1 MIIPTVGFCMKPHCF
16 FLFDKLLYS
25 STANYF
31 SCISVEAVSQM
42 QRLNESQNHYKTS
55 AVKM

>member
-1 MIIPTVGFCMKPHCF
+1 MAPRKKII
-16 FLFDKLLYS
+16 FDKLLYS

-31 SCISVEAVSQM
+31 SFISVEAILQM
-42 QRLNESQNHYKTS
+42 QRINESQKHYKTS

>member
-1 MIIPTVGFCMKPHCF
+1 MEPQF
-16 FLFDKLLYS
+16 FFPFDKLFYS

-31 SCISVEAVSQM
+31 GPVSVEPISQM
-42 QRLNESQNHYKTS
+42 QRLNESQKHYKTS